1 MRGPASPRRN
11 IAMTPLRPDETE
23 LTGHWRVVAGNTI
36 ADETCERIQ
45 QLVRERLVK
54 IATDNSGWQTLYRD
68 PQDSRLWELTYPQG
82 AMQGGG
88 PPKLTCVSV
97 QRAKAVY

>member
-1 MRGPASPRRN
+1 
-11 IAMTPLRPDETE
+11 MTPLRPDETE

-54 IATDNSGWQTLYRD
+54 IATDTSGWQTLYRD
-68 PQDSRLWELTYPQG
+68 PRDSRLWELTYPQG

-97 QRAKAVY
+97 QRAKAVYGQALG